1 MPKYVLVLEDK
12 TSLEEQGL
20 SSHYRVFHQIDS
32 YTWAIQTNDSSRQI
46 SETLFPRDENGNA
59 PRHIVLRV
67 DAWWGFHNRALWE
80 WFDRKEG

>member
-1 MPKYVLVLEDK
+1 MPKYVLILEDK
-12 TSLEEQGL
+12 ASLDEQGL

-32 YTWAIQTNDSSRQI
+32 YAWAIQTNDSSQQI

-67 DAWWGFHNRALWE
+67 DAWWGFYNRALWE